1 MAAYVY
7 IMFNKKLG
15 TLYIGVTTDIVK
27 RIYEHKNKILK
38 GFTSKYN
45 LDKLGY
51 YEVFDDIENAIL
63 REKQLKAGSREN
75 KIKLIEK
82 INPDWED
89 LSVSL

>member
-82 INPDWED
+82 INPDWKD